1 MTSALIDS
9 LREDHRN
16 IERLLA
22 ALERQVA
29 IFAEGGSPDY
39 EVMEGIA
46 DYFLDYPDHC
56 HHPKEDALL
65 AHLRRTCRAEA
76 SLLDAL
82 RFQHQTLHGSAVRF
96 RRDVT
101 AVLGESDIARSL
113 VVRAALEFIDDQRRH
128 MALEEARF
136 LPLAEQLLSPTD
148 DVEIEREITA
158 RVDPMFG
165 PSGGE
170 PYFQYLRDQLLA
182 WERERADAS
191 SASPAGSLIP

>member
-1 MTSALIDS
+1 MSSSLIEALHD
-9 LREDHRN
+9 DHRN
-16 IERLLA
+16 MERLLA

-29 IFAEGGSPDY
+29 IFAEGGRPDY

-46 DYFLDYPDHC
+46 EYFLDYPDHC
-56 HHPKEDALL
+56 HHPKEEALL
-65 AHLRRTCRAEA
+65 AHLKRTCRAET

-82 RFQHQTLHGSAVRF
+82 RFQHRTLRQSAQRF

-101 AVLGESDIARSL
+101 AALGESDIARSL
-113 VVRAALEFIDDQRRH
+113 VVRAALAFIDDQRRH

-136 LPLAEQLLSPTD
+136 LPLAEQLLSPTES
-148 DVEIEREITA
+148 VELEREVST

-165 PSGGE
+165 PLGGE

-182 WERERADAS
+182 WERERDDAILATP
-191 SASPAGSLIP
+191 ASGLTP